1 MAGRSTQ
8 TLLDEGSEPTR
19 FQAAIRC
26 LRDGADPVAGFGAM
40 LASFGVPAL
49 QVRTGRASNTV
60 QVDGADDPNAAVA
73 GTALTNEAGWVLGV
87 TDEAGAVNLTL
98 IYAGAPAVGEVLVA
112 YSPAGVPTLTFQ
124 AAVTG
129 YQVAKMVMPLDLAA
143 NLAKPASA

>member
-1 MAGRSTQ
+1 MAGRTTE
-8 TLLDEGSEPTR
+8 TLLNEGTEPTR
-19 FQAAIRC
+19 FQAAIVA
-26 LRDGADPVAGFGAM
+26 LRDDQDPASGFGTIV
-40 LASFGVPAL
+40 ASLGVPAL
-49 QVRTGRASNTV
+49 QVRTGRASNAV
-60 QVDGADDPNAAVA
+60 QVDGADDPTAAA

-98 IYAGAPAVGEVLVA
+98 IYAGAPAVGEVLVT
-112 YSPAGVPTLTFQ
+112 YSAAGVPTLTFQ